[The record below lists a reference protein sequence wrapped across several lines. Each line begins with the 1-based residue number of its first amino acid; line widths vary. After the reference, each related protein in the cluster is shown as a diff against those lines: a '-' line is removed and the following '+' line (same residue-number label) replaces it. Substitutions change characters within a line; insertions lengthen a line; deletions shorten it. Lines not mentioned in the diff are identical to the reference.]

1 MKATDFFHCV
11 GQLTSI
17 NFRSSLSLKGNSNCW
32 MFELLSSLPV
42 ISGNGR
48 SPENQFHMLYKFWKV
63 VIETNYFQCLNDKNL
78 LCTWMLLC
86 GKTYEHARGKR
97 NAWEKECW
105 SYFFHSCLKLITS
118 PWFLRERCEMSK
130 KKADRT
136 PSLRADFFP
145 FMLIAQWFQL
155 RLRKILFL

>member
-1 MKATDFFHCV
+1 MKATDFFHCA

-32 MFELLSSLPV
+32 MFELLSSLLV

-86 GKTYEHARGKR
+86 GKIYEHAGGKGMHR
-97 NAWEKECW
+97 RKSVDLTSSTHASNSSLVPGSSEKDVKCPRR
-105 SYFFHSCLKLITS
+105 KLIELL
-118 PWFLRERCEMSK
+118 P
-130 KKADRT
+130 
-136 PSLRADFFP
+136 
-145 FMLIAQWFQL
+145 
-155 RLRKILFL
+155 